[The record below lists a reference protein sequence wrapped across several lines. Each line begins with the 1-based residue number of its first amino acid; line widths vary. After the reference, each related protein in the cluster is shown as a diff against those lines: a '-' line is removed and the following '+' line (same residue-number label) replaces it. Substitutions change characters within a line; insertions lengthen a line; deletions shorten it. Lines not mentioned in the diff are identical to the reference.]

1 MCQWVMEGNGWV
13 KLQVLV
19 YIQNPNAEQA
29 LKCRL
34 SSAAIKDKVVYDSSS
49 PFDFTGYKNILNT
62 CSSQV

>member
-13 KLQVLV
+13 KLLGAGG
-19 YIQNPNAEQA
+19 YSDPKSEPT

-34 SSAAIKDKVVYDSSS
+34 SSASIKDKVVYDSSS

-62 CSSQV
+62 CYSQV

>member
-1 MCQWVMEGNGWV
+1 MGHGRQWLGKVIGVSGYSDPKSE
-13 KLQVLV
+13 
-19 YIQNPNAEQA
+19 PT